1 MPTITDYD
9 FFRKIKFHPRMNS
22 FGVTAI
28 AASFICPA
36 YFDHFSGLPLSDCSK
51 TENHSSS

>member
-1 MPTITDYD
+1 MPTITDHD
-9 FFRKIKFHPRMNS
+9 FFRKIKFYTRMNS

-28 AASFICPA
+28 AASFIRPA
-36 YFDHFSGLPLSDCSK
+36 YFDHFAGLPLSDCSK